1 MHVYGD
7 ASTVVR
13 YSYVV
18 VSADCNMDLIAIA
31 IKGFVHCIVQ
41 GLGEEMVH
49 TGAGGIAYEH
59 SRSQPHRCQPFE
71 YLDVFSGVGCCH
83 YTPVFTNIAT
93 YVGLV
98 RQLVFR
104 VRLTTYA
111 VNRRHGKKLYQSMKL
126 NLSLNLDLQILN

>member
-1 MHVYGD
+1 MEPTRNLVALGGELSPGVQGGHNGFKSIFPRLAVHVYGD
-7 ASTVVR
+7 TSTVVR

-83 YTPVFTNIAT
+83 YTPVFTNIANMS
-93 YVGLV
+93 
-98 RQLVFR
+98 
-104 VRLTTYA
+104 A
-111 VNRRHGKKLYQSMKL
+111 
-126 NLSLNLDLQILN
+126 